1 MLYSLTALRVRLYF
15 TLNTFRKNKNATN
28 TLHKKLS
35 NTDIVLTR
43 KLRTQRVSAQ
53 VDSLANILTSGFSLF
68 YCQKIQDFSRTLTK
82 NFPVPFRSLRM
93 FKYEEKTAFTYN
105 IQSVAHCRKFSMK
118 QNVLHYCCLFSI

>member
-68 YCQKIQDFSRTLTK
+68 YCQKIQDFSRT
-82 NFPVPFRSLRM
+82 FQDPH
-93 FKYEEKTAFTYN
+93 E
-105 IQSVAHCRKFSMK
+105 KFSSTFSEPA
-118 QNVLHYCCLFSI
+118 NVQI